1 MVDSTKD
8 PHSPESTVAYWELK
22 EYARKLVEDGLAQD
36 RKEILAHIDSRFN
49 ELRSTMLSAFP
60 ADDPVGHKAYHIKQM
75 EFMEERAK
83 LYKEIRSKTLIG
95 LVWLGL
101 AFMGTAAVE
110 HIRSLIG
117 IVAKGSP

>member
-8 PHSPESTVAYWELK
+8 PQPAESTIVFWELK
-22 EYARKLVEDGLAQD
+22 EYTRKLVEDGLAQD
-36 RKEILAHIDSRFN
+36 RKEILAHIDSKFN
-49 ELRSTMLSAFP
+49 EVRSTMLSAFP

-83 LYKEIRSKTLIG
+83 LYKEIRSKTLVG

-101 AFMGTAAVE
+101 VFMGTAALE
-110 HIRSLIG
+110 HARSLIN